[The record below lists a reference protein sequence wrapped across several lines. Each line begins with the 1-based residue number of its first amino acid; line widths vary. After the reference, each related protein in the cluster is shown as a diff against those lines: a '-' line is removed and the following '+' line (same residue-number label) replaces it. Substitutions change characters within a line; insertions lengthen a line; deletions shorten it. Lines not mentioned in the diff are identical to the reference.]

1 MSLTLP
7 SRRLMLM
14 ALAALLVVAA
24 LAWGF
29 RSPPQLVDS
38 TEVTQG
44 PFRVTIENEG
54 RTRFADR
61 YQVTAPIAGHL
72 ARVILEPGDAIAPG
86 DPLFHIYPLHSA
98 PLDTRTRLQAEA
110 VVART
115 EAALSATMTRAEAEQ
130 VRADLAAT
138 ELARIQRLVERGHAS
153 QDDLDRA
160 RAEARQSQALLR
172 SAQFAV
178 DVARH
183 ERDTARAALTIG
195 GPDRDASPVTVHS
208 PVTGVVLRK
217 LRESEGVIQ
226 PGEVVLSLGNPASLE
241 VEVDVLS
248 ADAVR
253 LAPGQ
258 RVELERWGG
267 DEQLTGLVRRVEPA
281 AFTRVSALGV
291 DEQRVWVIVG
301 LESGSPDN
309 LGDGYRVDARFL
321 LWEGDDVLQLPSA
334 ALFREG
340 DDWFVY
346 RISNGTAERTPV
358 QPGRRAG
365 LQRELLSGLAPG
377 ELVILHPPTGLSDG
391 DRVRLR

>member
-1 MSLTLP
+1 MQLTLP
-7 SRRLMLM
+7 SRRLL
-14 ALAALLVVAA
+14 LTVLVAALIIAA

-29 RSPPQLVDS
+29 RTPPQLVDS
-38 TEVTQG
+38 ALVEQG
-44 PFRVTIENEG
+44 PFRITIENEG

-72 ARVILEPGDAIAPG
+72 ARVMPEPGDPVAPG
-86 DPLFHIYPLHSA
+86 DTLFHIYPLHSA

-110 VVART
+110 ILART
-115 EAALSATMTRAEAEQ
+115 EAALRAAMTRVEAEQ
-130 VRADLAAT
+130 VRADLAGT
-138 ELARIQRLVERGHAS
+138 ELTRIQRLIERGHAS

-183 ERDTARAALTIG
+183 ERDTARAALAIG
-195 GPDRDASPVTVHS
+195 GPDRDASPVAVQS

-226 PGEVVLSLGNPASLE
+226 PGETVLSLGNPASLE

-248 ADAVR
+248 SDAVR

-267 DEQLTGLVRRVEPA
+267 DDQLTGHVRRVEPA

-309 LGDGYRVDARFL
+309 LGDGYRVDARFV
-321 LWEGDDVLQLPSA
+321 LWESDNVLQLPSA

-346 RISNGTAERTPV
+346 RIRNGTAERTSV

-365 LQRELLSGLAPG
+365 LQRELLSGLNPG
-377 ELVILHPPTGLSDG
+377 DRIVLHPPTGLRDG